1 MKYFFNQERLSHVFL
16 GISYGKTIVFKTGIL
31 KPRVGI
37 FLPFLFFVGLIM
49 FPPKKNNNKKTTKKT
64 NKLLHTEK
72 NDSNTPSGG
81 NGEFCLRTCPAVL
94 ETREALKVKIQNK
107 VAHRQVEE
115 YTKRSMHRNM
125 ILSSLLTLLKI
136 NLRYLE
142 FLLLNNFPSRNLAH
156 ILSE

>member
-1 MKYFFNQERLSHVFL
+1 MKYSFNQERLSHVFL
-16 GISYGKTIVFKTGIL
+16 GISYCKIIVFKTGIL

-37 FLPFLFFVGLIM
+37 FFPFLFFVRLIM
-49 FPPKKNNNKKTTKKT
+49 FPPKKKKK
-64 NKLLHTEK
+64 KLLHTEK
-72 NDSNTPSGG
+72 NDSNSPSGG
-81 NGEFCLRTCPAVL
+81 NGEFCLRACRAVL

-107 VAHRQVEE
+107 VAHRQVGE
-115 YTKRSMHRNM
+115 YTKLSMHRNM

-142 FLLLNNFPSRNLAH
+142 LLLLNNFPSRNLAN

>member
-1 MKYFFNQERLSHVFL
+1 MKYSFNQERLLHVFL
-16 GISYGKTIVFKTGIL
+16 GILYGKIIVFKTVIL

-37 FLPFLFFVGLIM
+37 FFPFLFFVRLIM
-49 FPPKKNNNKKTTKKT
+49 FPPKKKRKKKRKQFQHSIRRQRRV
-64 NKLLHTEK
+64 LPA
-72 NDSNTPSGG
+72 S
-81 NGEFCLRTCPAVL
+81 CRAVL
-94 ETREALKVKIQNK
+94 ETREELKVKIQNK

-115 YTKRSMHRNM
+115 YTKLSMHRNM

-142 FLLLNNFPSRNLAH
+142 LLLLNNFPSRHLAN